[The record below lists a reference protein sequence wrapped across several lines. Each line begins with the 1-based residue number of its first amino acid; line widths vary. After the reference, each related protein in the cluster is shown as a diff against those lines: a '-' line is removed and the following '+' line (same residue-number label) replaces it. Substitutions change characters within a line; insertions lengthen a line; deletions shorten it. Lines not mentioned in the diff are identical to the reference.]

1 MCSQCDTEDPIVLTT
16 FPILSLIEEF
26 EIAPTAEYRVRR
38 HGGEYSDFG
47 LAETH
52 LGKGDFEK
60 LIDLSFHLRNW
71 CWRCARDRIQ
81 SEMKWDFGLLKFG
94 IILNHHKMYLNFIKD
109 LDDQPEDWRTC
120 LTKLVLDHGLSLAWF
135 MVSELT
141 ASEYINQIRELGI
154 QAHQFEAFASH
165 VARTFSFTWNSPG
178 SLLELLQKGY
188 WSDVDVDLLSQSQRF
203 AEDLYMDFNGLLPL
217 VTTLLITGG
226 YANYAQYRSFLWNIK
241 VEDDEKEEAR
251 ILQLVDV
258 GVPIETL
265 TDLGSMLF
273 DYEFDDD
280 FDDEVEHVS
289 DSEVRDEYLQ
299 SIFDDLDDDLTDL
312 NGNDFFECFVATLKM
327 MQEIKLTINFS
338 NFTKFWS
345 MSSKSVLKAIDNE
358 ENNLNYFRSA
368 RLFEEDE
375 QIATMA
381 SLLDYELPLEDAY
394 LLTTKIQDST
404 VINAM
409 SLRGISRELI
419 VHLARQEEDF
429 PLHQTVQWLDA
440 GFAVTSLDEILHWW
454 RHGFSPDSYRT
465 WHDAGFSPSVA
476 QSWRRHTEDPLVA
489 LRRIKAGI
497 EP

>member
-26 EIAPTAEYRVRR
+26 EISPSFADRSPSADFRIAR
-38 HGGEYSDFG
+38 HGIDILDFERVG
-47 LAETH
+47 TH
-52 LGKGDFEK
+52 LGIGDAEK
-60 LIDLSFHLRNW
+60 LIDLAFQFRNW
-71 CWRCARDRIQ
+71 CWQCARNGIQ
-81 SEMKWDFGLLKFG
+81 SEMKWDFGFLRYG
-94 IILNHHKMYLNFIKD
+94 IILDHHEEYLRFFKEID
-109 LDDQPEDWRTC
+109 EQPENWRNC
-120 LTKLVLDHGLSLAWF
+120 LSGLVLEGG
-135 MVSELT
+135 V
-141 ASEYINQIRELGI
+141 ELGLFG
-154 QAHQFEAFASH
+154 FENLNISDFVNQLRVTGISVDELQTLAMFISKEIDDP
-165 VARTFSFTWNSPG
+165 WNDEV
-178 SLLELLQKGY
+178 SLLDLVNKGY
-188 WSDVDVDLLSQSQRF
+188 RTDSDLALLSECQRF
-203 AEDLYMDFNGLLPL
+203 PWNFYGLIPL
-217 VTTLLITGG
+217 KTTLLATGG
-226 YANYAQYRSFLWNIK
+226 YDNYEQFQSFLWNIN

-273 DYEFDDD
+273 D
-280 FDDEVEHVS
+280 DEVEDVS

-381 SLLDYELPLEDAY
+381 SLLDDELPLEDAY

-409 SLRGISRELI
+409 SLYGISRELI

-429 PLHQTVQWLDA
+429 PLHQTLQWLDA